1 MTDLEKKALGMDEY
15 GNLWENSLSM
25 ADEME
30 DYIKDYELNIVIKP
44 FEESMFNIGDWEI
57 KDSLDRNDYFQ
68 DAVEEWLQDVRNVP
82 EDWFYSDTYEGDYG
96 DWDYK
101 LADITSVTEKMKE
114 ELKNYSVVFISTE
127 EGLYPLPV
135 LYKDGKYED
144 IDKVGLKYLSGVE
157 IEISYSNFD
166 HFEGSYSPAT
176 WYEPAEYPEPEYCE
190 ETETIPLGDL
200 NFLEEEHFMSD
211 YLCIKTI
218 PNPDFLLKN
227 DNPEV
232 KEYNRI

>member
-82 EDWFYSDTYEGDYG
+82 EDWFYSDTYEGDA
-96 DWDYK
+96 
-101 LADITSVTEKMKE
+101 LFLCNLV
-114 ELKNYSVVFISTE
+114 
-127 EGLYPLPV
+127 
-135 LYKDGKYED
+135 
-144 IDKVGLKYLSGVE
+144 
-157 IEISYSNFD
+157 
-166 HFEGSYSPAT
+166 H
-176 WYEPAEYPEPEYCE
+176 
-190 ETETIPLGDL
+190 L
-200 NFLEEEHFMSD
+200 N
-211 YLCIKTI
+211 
-218 PNPDFLLKN
+218 
-227 DNPEV
+227 
-232 KEYNRI
+232 